1 MGEPI
6 SFDFVGS
13 FPHRYWF
20 STWTTDAEH
29 PEGVRY
35 KLFSTR
41 SETTGR
47 IELVVATE
55 DRAAHY
61 TVIDRTEVSAP
72 SFEKTA
78 AVYVDGLNESLKV
91 TFFAIDLTR
100 QRTPA
105 DVMRILVDAG
115 WYTLA

>member
-1 MGEPI
+1 VSEPI
-6 SFDFVGS
+6 AFDFVRT

-20 STWTTDAEH
+20 STWTGD
-29 PEGVRY
+29 EGDQGDVRY
-35 KLFSTR
+35 KLFSSR
-41 SETTGR
+41 SGVTGK

-55 DRAAHY
+55 DRSARY
-61 TVIDRTEVSAP
+61 TVIDRAEVSAS

-78 AVYVDGLNESLKV
+78 AVYVDGLADSLKV

-100 QRTPA
+100 QHTAA

-115 WYTLA
+115 WYTLT